1 MSEADGEARAA
12 DAGAEARVAEAR
24 VAESGVEARVAG
36 QAAML
41 GNRIAKN
48 ARHLAKWARR
58 DGVDCYRVYD
68 CDIPELP
75 LTIDR
80 YGAEHALVSVWEDK
94 VARPRAW
101 LDAMCGAIAT
111 TLAVPRANLHL
122 KARARQEGAAQ
133 YERLAQADVRI
144 PVQEDGLT
152 FLVNLDDYLD
162 TGLFLD
168 HRLMRRRVRGEAAG
182 RHMLNLFAY
191 TGAFSVHAA
200 AGGAATTTSVDL
212 SQTYLDWARDNLA
225 ANGFRE
231 DRHQLVRADIVQ
243 WLEAPSSQRW
253 DLAVVDPPTFS
264 NSKKMRGVFDV
275 QRDHPQLLRRVFERM
290 SRGAIVYFSTNA
302 RRFKLAPDA
311 FEGATKVDDIS
322 RETVP
327 VDFRDE
333 KIHRAWRVELG

>member
-1 MSEADGEARAA
+1 
-12 DAGAEARVAEAR
+12 
-24 VAESGVEARVAG
+24 
-36 QAAML
+36 ML

-48 ARHLAKWARR
+48 ARHLGKWSRR
-58 DGVDCYRVYD
+58 DGVSCYRVYD

-80 YGAEHALVSVWEDK
+80 YGPEHALIAVWEDK
-94 VARPRAW
+94 VGRPREW
-101 LDAMCGAIAT
+101 LEAMCEVIAR
-111 TLAVPRANLHL
+111 TLDVPRANLHL
-122 KARARQEGAAQ
+122 KVRARQEGLAQ

-144 PVQEDGLT
+144 RVLEDGLT

-168 HRLMRRRVRGEAAG
+168 HRVMRRRVRAEAAG
-182 RHMLNLFAY
+182 KHVLNLFAY

-200 AGGAATTTSVDL
+200 AGGATTTTSVDL

-231 DRHQLVRADIVQ
+231 DRHQLLRADIVQ
-243 WLEAPSSQRW
+243 WLEQPTSQRW

-275 QRDHPQLLRRVFERM
+275 QRDHAMLLRRVFERM
-290 SRGAIVYFSTNA
+290 SRGGVVYFSTNA

-311 FEGATKVDDIS
+311 FEGAAKVDDIS
-322 RETVP
+322 KETVP

-333 KIHRAWRVELG
+333 KIHRAWRVQLG